1 VSLGQIEEDGHKII
15 MHADFLKIWDHHGH
29 AVAKVKRAV
38 NRLYMIRLDIDRPV
52 CLAAQGDSLAW
63 RWHARFGHLNF
74 HGLQRLAMGEMV
86 KGLPQ
91 IDHVDQVCDSC
102 LTSKQRRLS
111 FPGEAQ
117 YRVTNKLE
125 LMHGDLCGSVML
137 VTPINKQYFFLL
149 IDDVNHYMGLALLST
164 KDEATMVF
172 KAFQAKVEAEVKKK
186 LGTLRTN
193 HRGEFTTCGFLEH
206 CINNGIQCHFTTP
219 HSPEQNGVV
228 ERRNQFIMGMARSM
242 MKGMLVPGWL
252 WGEAVTTVAFI
263 LNLLPT

>member
-1 VSLGQIEEDGHKII
+1 
-15 MHADFLKIWDHHGH
+15 MH
-29 AVAKVKRAV
+29 R
-38 NRLYMIRLDIDRPV
+38 
-52 CLAAQGDSLAW
+52 
-63 RWHARFGHLNF
+63 
-74 HGLQRLAMGEMV
+74 
-86 KGLPQ
+86 
-91 IDHVDQVCDSC
+91 
-102 LTSKQRRLS
+102 
-111 FPGEAQ
+111 
-117 YRVTNKLE
+117 
-125 LMHGDLCGSVML
+125 DLCGSVML

-206 CINNGIQCHFTTP
+206 YINNGIQCHFTTP